1 MVVAAG
7 APFVVR
13 WTTYHPRQMTRCIKK
28 ALQKKGFSLIEV
40 ISQCPV
46 QFGRVS
52 GLGSGVNMLKY
63 YKENSVSITKAKD
76 VDPEALE
83 GKIIVG
89 EFVDREKAELTEEYA
104 RIMRQAAE
112 ED

>member
-1 MVVAAG
+1 
-7 APFVVR
+7 
-13 WTTYHPRQMTRCIKK
+13 
-28 ALQKKGFSLIEV
+28 
-40 ISQCPV
+40 
-46 QFGRVS
+46 
-52 GLGSGVNMLKY
+52 MLKY
-63 YKENSVSITKAKD
+63 YKESSVSITKAKD